1 MARTSSR
8 SLEKNVASAS
18 ATSTTAASAFVDR
31 TIEAEE
37 HCEEAAINKEAR
49 VVGEIELRKTATE
62 REETMSDTVRKTEV
76 EVEDNR
82 DLEQKRFLRD
92 QRLLPTDASAATEGS
107 AANTVSHR
115 QSRRLIIDGL
125 LHRCRPD
132 IWEFPSLRCA
142 QFDQDA

>member
-8 SLEKNVASAS
+8 SSEKNIASAS
-18 ATSTTAASAFVDR
+18 ATSTTATSAFVDR

-76 EVEDNR
+76 EDNR
-82 DLEQKRFLRD
+82 DLEEKRFVRD

-107 AANTVSHR
+107 AANAVSHR
-115 QSRRLIIDGL
+115 QSRRLIIEGL

>member
-8 SLEKNVASAS
+8 SSEKNVASAS
-18 ATSTTAASAFVDR
+18 ATSTTATSAFVDR

-37 HCEEAAINKEAR
+37 HCEEAVINKEAR

-82 DLEQKRFLRD
+82 ELEQKRFLRD

-125 LHRCRPD
+125 
-132 IWEFPSLRCA
+132 
-142 QFDQDA
+142 